1 MEENNEKEI
10 EENEEEEEDEKE
22 NEEEETNEKKT
33 QNEKNIL
40 NNESEKKEIQK
51 INDNNLDQNSS
62 NQNNSSNNH
71 PITENIFETKSETK
85 ADITKDKDDNEKIEA
100 NKNNDEKNINEND
113 TTSTYLLKYTRYG
126 DELKEVSAETGMKKS
141 ENCFFMLNLK
151 LIKNESDDS
160 KNYLVFCCHEVAA
173 IYFDEIYEK
182 IFTLDDLAKENKYFK
197 VFESTEEA
205 KKIIDETIRKNL
217 KNSKKIFIGFKNKEL
232 RLHMKLSFF
241 DEEKEIILNIP
252 KKILNNVDKINLL
265 PDFLKEIQDKM
276 NYLNEENKKL
286 KKEHSISII
295 SKNLGENEE
304 KKIDSLKKDK
314 TIKKKRIK
322 VKVGENFF

>member
-22 NEEEETNEKKT
+22 NEEEETNEKKS

-40 NNESEKKEIQK
+40 NNESEKKETQK

-113 TTSTYLLKYTRYG
+113 TTSTYLLKYTRHG

>member
-22 NEEEETNEKKT
+22 NEEEETNEKKS

-40 NNESEKKEIQK
+40 NNESEKKETQK

-113 TTSTYLLKYTRYG
+113 TTSTYLLKYTRHG

-252 KKILNNVDKINLL
+252 KKILNNADKINLL

>member
-22 NEEEETNEKKT
+22 NEEEETNEKKS

-40 NNESEKKEIQK
+40 NNESEKKATKK

-113 TTSTYLLKYTRYG
+113 TTSTYLLKYTRHG
-126 DELKEVSAETGMKKS
+126 DEFKEVSAETGMKKS

-252 KKILNNVDKINLL
+252 KKILNNADKINLL

>member
-22 NEEEETNEKKT
+22 NEEEETNEKKS

-113 TTSTYLLKYTRYG
+113 TTSTYLLKYTRHG

-252 KKILNNVDKINLL
+252 KKILNNADKINLL

-314 TIKKKRIK
+314 IIKKKRIK